1 MNCRSFKARLKWLKL
16 ILKWNKNSILHLKS
30 FTNSSNVLRK
40 IPRTWN
46 CYCFSHQVVSDSLW
60 PHGSQA
66 SQSLISSW
74 SLPKFMFTK
83 VVMPSNHLILCHPLL
98 LLLSIFPSIRVF
110 SSELALCIR
119 WPKYWSFSFSI
130 SPSHEYSELIS
141 FRTDWFDLLAIKGTL
156 NNCVN
161 YDKQSPWLAHTRV
174 WSTFSKIFNLK
185 NWGIIYI
192 IFRCIT

>member
-30 FTNSSNVLRK
+30 FTNSSNVLWK

-110 SSELALCIR
+110 PMAWLFASDNQSIGASSSKSVLPMNIQGWFPLGLTGLMFLWCTNDVT
-119 WPKYWSFSFSI
+119 WYMMPK
-130 SPSHEYSELIS
+130 
-141 FRTDWFDLLAIKGTL
+141 
-156 NNCVN
+156 
-161 YDKQSPWLAHTRV
+161 
-174 WSTFSKIFNLK
+174 
-185 NWGIIYI
+185 
-192 IFRCIT
+192 